1 MIVVAIVAILA
12 VIVVPSYQS
21 YVLKARRTDAKAAL
35 TTAAQM
41 LERYATE
48 HPKDGY
54 KVLNLGNAGV
64 PDKSEN
70 GHYELKLVNAGFKTE
85 LDSLAAAKSKPQT
98 CRGLGPRDPG
108 INALALGSIERANA
122 GVASF
127 CRDRS
132 AHERPQSK
140 RSASGRGSLV

>member
-41 LERYATE
+41 LERFATE
-48 HPKDGY
+48 HPNIGY
-54 KVLNLGNAGV
+54 GTLLGTAGV

-70 GHYELKLVNAGFKTE
+70 GHYKLILVDGKLATYTLRAEPLDGQSSDACNTFTLTADGTRDVVGTSKT
-85 LDSLAAAKSKPQT
+85 PQE
-98 CRGLGPRDPG
+98 CW
-108 INALALGSIERANA
+108 
-122 GVASF
+122 
-127 CRDRS
+127 
-132 AHERPQSK
+132 Q
-140 RSASGRGSLV
+140 